1 MNHRTPTAGAEQAL
15 ALVGRHYRC
24 SRTFPVERV
33 RIREFARAVQAFHP
47 AHWHESAAARLGF
60 DALVA
65 PPTFAAVVWQ
75 QARRE
80 ILEKLITG
88 YRTDRVV
95 HVDQT
100 LDIGRPLLA
109 GDVLTC
115 DVYFES
121 FRHFR
126 SFDVIS
132 VNAVLTDQHG
142 VPVQSG
148 STALLART
156 GDHERAAERAASACF
171 GTDDRVVATGVRH
184 SRLPRTR
191 IDFDRLAVDT
201 RLPTAGAT
209 LKARD
214 LTDYAR
220 VVGNSSSDGMLS
232 PDADADGPTLV
243 APGMLVLALAAGY
256 VTSWTRDPAAVIKY
270 RAEFANHV
278 HYLTVP
284 RLADADIEFTG
295 RVVAR
300 DEHRRTATVAI
311 EAKSQGRKIFGY
323 ASAEVGFAPT
333 VRRSPG

>member
-1 MNHRTPTAGAEQAL
+1 MNHRTATAGAEQAL

-24 SRTFPVERV
+24 TRTFPVDRV
-33 RIREFARAVQAFHP
+33 RIREFAHAVQAFHP
-47 AHWHESAAARLGF
+47 AHWHEAAAARLGF
-60 DALVA
+60 DAVVA

-88 YRTDRVV
+88 YHPDRVV

-109 GDVLTC
+109 GDELTC
-115 DVYFES
+115 DLYFES

-132 VNAVLTDQHG
+132 IVAVLTDQHG
-142 VPVQSG
+142 VPVQRG

-156 GDHERAAERAASACF
+156 GEHEHASVRAASAGF
-171 GTDDRVVATGVRH
+171 GTADPVVATGLRH

-191 IDFDRLAVDT
+191 IDFDRLMVDT
-201 RLPTAGAT
+201 RLPTAATT
-209 LKARD
+209 LKASD

-220 VVGNSSSDGMLS
+220 VVGDPPADGIRS
-232 PDADADGPTLV
+232 PGDGPTLV

-284 RLADADIEFTG
+284 RLAD
-295 RVVAR
+295 
-300 DEHRRTATVAI
+300 
-311 EAKSQGRKIFGY
+311 
-323 ASAEVGFAPT
+323 
-333 VRRSPG
+333 

>member
-1 MNHRTPTAGAEQAL
+1 MNHTRTPGAEQAR
-15 ALVGRHYRC
+15 ALIGRHYRC
-24 SRTFPVERV
+24 AEPFPVERT

-47 AHWHESAAARLGF
+47 AHWHEAAAARLGF
-60 DALVA
+60 DAVLA
-65 PPTFAAVVWQ
+65 PPTFAAVVCQ

-80 ILEKLITG
+80 ILDKLITG
-88 YRTDRVV
+88 YRLDRIV

-121 FRHFR
+121 FRQFR
-126 SFDVIS
+126 TFDVIT
-132 VNAVLTDQHG
+132 VTAVLTDQRG
-142 VPVQSG
+142 QTVQTS

-156 GDHERAAERAASACF
+156 LERDDAAEREGGPAGPEPMLS
-171 GTDDRVVATGVRH
+171 TGVRH

-191 IDFDRLAVDT
+191 IAFERLAVGT
-201 RLPTAGAT
+201 ELPTAGAT

-220 VVGNSSSDGMLS
+220 AVGDPRPDGVLD
-232 PDADADGPTLV
+232 PAIDGDGPTLV

-256 VTSWTRDPAAVIKY
+256 VTSWTRDPAAVVKY

-278 HYLTVP
+278 HYLAVP
-284 RLADADIEFTG
+284 RRADAEIDFTG

-300 DEHRRTATVAI
+300 DERRRTATVAL
-311 EAKSQGRKIFGY
+311 EATSQGRRIFGY
-323 ASAEVGFAPT
+323 ASAEVSFAPPA
-333 VRRSPG
+333 RR

>member
-1 MNHRTPTAGAEQAL
+1 MNHRTAAAGAEQAR

-24 SRTFPVERV
+24 TRTFPVERM

-47 AHWHESAAARLGF
+47 AHWHEAAAARLGF
-60 DALVA
+60 DAVVA

-80 ILEKLITG
+80 ILEQLITG
-88 YRTDRVV
+88 YHTDRVV

-126 SFDVIS
+126 SFDVLS
-132 VNAVLTDQHG
+132 VVAVLTDQHG
-142 VPVQSG
+142 VPVQRG

-156 GDHERAAERAASACF
+156 GDHEHASMRVADAGF
-171 GTDDRVVATGVRH
+171 GTADPVVSTGVRH
-184 SRLPRTR
+184 TRLPRTR
-191 IDFDRLAVDT
+191 IDFDRLTVDT
-201 RLPTAGAT
+201 RLPTAATT
-209 LKARD
+209 LKAND

-220 VVGNSSSDGMLS
+220 AVGH
-232 PDADADGPTLV
+232 PPADGLPAPGPRGDGPALV

-284 RLADADIEFTG
+284 RLADAEIDFTG
-295 RVVAR
+295 RVIAR
-300 DEHRRTATVAI
+300 DERRRTATVAI

-323 ASAEVGFAPT
+323 ASAEVSFAPAIH
-333 VRRSPG
+333 R

>member
-1 MNHRTPTAGAEQAL
+1 MNHSSLSGGAEQAL

-24 SRTFPVERV
+24 PEPFPVERT

-47 AHWHESAAARLGF
+47 AHWQEAAAARLGF
-60 DALVA
+60 DAVVA

-80 ILEKLITG
+80 ILEQLITG
-88 YRTDRVV
+88 YRLDRIV

-109 GDVLTC
+109 GDLLTC
-115 DVYFES
+115 EVYFES

-126 SFDVIS
+126 SFDVLT
-132 VNAVLTDQHG
+132 VTAVLTDQHG
-142 VPVQSG
+142 VAVQTG

-156 GDHERAAERAASACF
+156 GAPDDSSGRAPVARAGFAEP
-171 GTDDRVVATGVRH
+171 DPVIATGLRH
-184 SRLPRTR
+184 TRLPRTR
-191 IDFDRLAVDT
+191 IDFDRLTVDT
-201 RLPTAGAT
+201 RLPAAAT
-209 LKARD
+209 IVRSGD
-214 LTDYAR
+214 LANYAR
-220 VVGNSSSDGMLS
+220 TVCDPSDGLIR
-232 PDADADGPTLV
+232 PGTPGDTPPLV

-256 VTSWTRDPAAVIKY
+256 VTSWTRDPAAVTKY

-284 RLADADIEFTG
+284 RLDDAEIEFSG

-300 DEHRRTATVAI
+300 DQRRRTATVAI
-311 EAKSQGRKIFGY
+311 EAKSQGRKLFGY
-323 ASAEVGFAPT
+323 ASAEVSFAAP
-333 VRRSPG
+333 VAR